1 VSDGLP
7 ESVRINAWRGVAA
20 GGELVER
27 ANRWGSDDRGLPHS
41 QASLPLGEVA
51 DPRDWKHKDVGY
63 GVLLPDSD
71 LSAAEKAV
79 GVDAPEPVRDLLE
92 ARPDTVL
99 LRWKATIGER
109 FVTRYFS
116 DGTSQS
122 PTIGLSGFGV
132 AKGKLPRY
140 VLIVGT
146 PDVIPWSV
154 QYAFETRHAVGRLPL
169 DEEGLGNY
177 IDAMLSDWTGADVD
191 PGAPLMWTVSIP
203 GDITAEMR
211 TVIAKPL
218 EDKFTDEP
226 RLPRF
231 DHLSGN
237 RATGAELLNALA
249 NARPSLLVTSS
260 HGWTEGDGPTLRN
273 SLGVPVDIA
282 HEPVALDAL
291 DQAIPPGAI
300 WYAQACCS
308 AGGDAISNY
317 EGLLAQGSAAYAT
330 VHHVAE
336 LGPTVAPA
344 ATKLLGRPNPVRA
357 VLGHVEPTFDWTL
370 RVAETG
376 QGLGAHIVSALS
388 DNLIG
393 DRQPVGCAF
402 ADYRAGVGELHTQ
415 WVSTHNQF
423 LKAEDV
429 TLRDQL
435 RNVLT
440 RLRLTAIDRQSL
452 VLLGDP
458 TVTFPASGP

>member
-1 VSDGLP
+1 MSDLP
-7 ESVRINAWRGVAA
+7 ESVQINAWRGATA
-20 GGELVER
+20 DSGLAER
-27 ANRWGSDDRGLPHS
+27 ANRWGSNDAGLPHS
-41 QASLPLGEVA
+41 QAALPLGEVA
-51 DPRDWKHKDVGY
+51 DPRNWAHKDVGY
-63 GVLLPDSD
+63 GVLLRDSD
-71 LSAAEKAV
+71 LSPAEKAA
-79 GVDAPEPVRDLLE
+79 GVDAPAPVRELLA

-99 LRWKATIGER
+99 LRWSSTVGDR
-109 FVTRYFS
+109 FVTRYFA
-116 DGTSQS
+116 DGSSQS

-146 PDVIPWSV
+146 PDAIPWSV

-177 IDAMLSDWTGADVD
+177 VDAMLSGWPDADVD
-191 PGAPLMWTVSIP
+191 TGAPLMWTVSIP

-211 TVIAKPL
+211 AVIANPL
-218 EDKFTDEP
+218 EGKFTGEP
-226 RLPRF
+226 RLPNF
-231 DHLSGN
+231 AHYSDNS
-237 RATGAELLNALA
+237 ATGAELLSALTA
-249 NARPSLLVTSS
+249 VRPSLVVTSS
-260 HGWTEGDGPTLRN
+260 HGLTDGDGPGLLS
-273 SLGVPVDIA
+273 SLGLPVDIS

-291 DQAIPPGAI
+291 DAAMPAGAI

-308 AGGDAISNY
+308 AGGDSISNY
-317 EGLLAQGSAAYAT
+317 GGLLTQGSVAFAT
-330 VHHVAE
+330 VQSVAR

-344 ATKLLGRPNPVRA
+344 ATRLLGRPKPVRA

-393 DRQPVGCAF
+393 DHQPIGYAF
-402 ADYRAGVGELHTQ
+402 TDYRSGVGELHTQ
-415 WVSTHNQF
+415 YASTLQQ
-423 LKAEDV
+423 LPRAQDL
-429 TLRDQL
+429 TQRD
-435 RNVLT
+435 RIRDILT

-458 TVTFPASGP
+458 TVTFPATP